1 MHQGVE
7 IVEQGNF
14 LANLLKLSGINVA
27 GIADDIGGGFG
38 LSAGAVVDDLGLE
51 AILVTAETPIAEV
64 VFVKVSARFPQF
76 FDDGF
81 VGEAVIEHAVD
92 FRTEGEGQAS
102 DLAVATGFGLA
113 GLELA

>member
-38 LSAGAVVDDLGLE
+38 LSAGAIVDDLGLE

-64 VFVKVSARFPQF
+64 VIIKVSAGLTEF

>member
-7 IVEQGNF
+7 IVERGNF

-38 LSAGAVVDDLGLE
+38 LSAGAVVDGLGFE
-51 AILVTAETPIAEV
+51 VILVTAETPIAEV
-64 VFVKVSARFPQF
+64 VIIKVSGGFAQF
-76 FDDGF
+76 FDDDF
-81 VGEAVIEHAVD
+81 IGEAVIEHAVD

-102 DLAVATGFGLA
+102 DLAVATGPGLA